1 MSGAGPGEARA
12 ARLGGARPSGP
23 PGAPPAASG
32 RLPDPAPNPAS
43 GSTPSALPLP
53 RVPFRRR
60 TRLVAWA
67 KVLLPLGAL
76 ALLSTLFLLAKA
88 PDGTGMPGD
97 VPFARIEEVAG
108 DLAEGGPRIDA
119 PRLAGLAPDGTAVIL
134 QARRL
139 LPLPGQPDGFRAE
152 APRLET
158 RAPPRG
164 DGGLASGLTA
174 RLTAATGEVLGPTRT
189 LRLEGGVALDA
200 TSPAAGPLRARMG
213 SATADLGSG
222 TVAALGGVEAET
234 RLGTLRADAMRLV
247 QGGTEGTEAGARV
260 VFNGAVRLVYRP
272 PAAAAPPPP
281 DAP

>member
-1 MSGAGPGEARA
+1 MSGAGPAGAGAAVPGPTPRDGPFQEPPQGRREAPGPRPA
-12 ARLGGARPSGP
+12 GA
-23 PGAPPAASG
+23 
-32 RLPDPAPNPAS
+32 
-43 GSTPSALPLP
+43 ALPAP

-60 TRLVAWA
+60 TRVVAWA
-67 KVLLPLGAL
+67 KVLLPLAAL
-76 ALLSTLFLLAKA
+76 ALLSTLFLLARA
-88 PDGTGMPGD
+88 PDGTGTATGMPGD

-108 DLAEGGPRIDA
+108 APAAGGPRIDA

-158 RAPPRG
+158 RAPP
-164 DGGLASGLTA
+164 GGPGVAGGLTA
-174 RLTAATGEVLGPTRT
+174 RLTAAEGEVLGPTRT
-189 LRLEGGVALDA
+189 LRLTGGVALDA
-200 TSPAAGPLRARMG
+200 TSPAAGPLRVRMG

-222 TVAALGGVEAET
+222 TLTGLGGVEAET

-247 QGGTEGTEAGARV
+247 QGGAEGTEAGARV

-272 PAAAAPPPP
+272 PAAAPPSPGAP
-281 DAP
+281 

>member
-12 ARLGGARPSGP
+12 ALRGARVDAAPRRRVAPAGGP
-23 PGAPPAASG
+23 PGGSSQAPPGAL
-32 RLPDPAPNPAS
+32 LPA
-43 GSTPSALPLP
+43 P

-67 KVLLPLGAL
+67 KVMLPLAAL
-76 ALLSTLFLLAKA
+76 ALLSTLFLLARA
-88 PDGTGMPGD
+88 PDGSGMPGD

-108 DLAEGGPRIDA
+108 GAGEGGPRIDA

-139 LPLPGQPDGFRAE
+139 LPLPGQPDGFHAE

-158 RAPPRG
+158 RAPPG
-164 DGGLASGLTA
+164 VAGGLTA
-174 RLTAATGEVLGPTRT
+174 RLAAAEGEVLGPTRT
-189 LRLEGGVALDA
+189 LRLLGGVALDA

-222 TVAALGGVEAET
+222 TLTGLGGVEAET
-234 RLGTLRADAMRLV
+234 RLGSLRADAMRLV
-247 QGGTEGTEAGARV
+247 QGGAEGTEAGARV
-260 VFNGAVRLVYRP
+260 VFNGAVRLVYHP
-272 PAAAAPPPP
+272 LAAAPP
-281 DAP
+281 APAGAP